1 MNPAIMALPLAVF
14 TFSAAIADEKDFLET
29 LSGNWHGSGQ
39 IRLKPEAMEMAVSCN
54 LDSRADG
61 AEFKL
66 DGACRAKAVFS
77 RHIGV
82 DLIANGQHYS
92 GSYLGSVHGPAE
104 LTGTRSGDTLNL
116 KVRWPDRGS
125 GPRVASMRVANLGTG
140 RMRIV
145 TVEAHPRT
153 GVQVETARIEF
164 SRN

>member
-14 TFSAAIADEKDFLET
+14 TLSAAIADETDFLEG
-29 LSGNWHGSGQ
+29 LSGQWHGSGQ
-39 IRLKPEAMEMAVSCN
+39 IRLKPEAMAMTVSCN

-82 DLIANGQHYS
+82 DLIAEGPHYS
-92 GSYLGSVHGPAE
+92 GSYLGSLRGPAR

-116 KVRWPDRGS
+116 KVRWPDRGA
-125 GPRVASMRVANLGTG
+125 GPRVASMRVASLGTG

-145 TVEAHPRT
+145 TVEAHPGT
-153 GVQVETARIEF
+153 GEQVVTAQLEF